1 MPGSKTEQP
10 TAKRL
15 RDARKKGQ
23 VFKSNDLTQAFL
35 FLAVAGFLSIAGR
48 YYFNEIKA
56 LLIDSFDG
64 RMWATGLD
72 SSPLRQ
78 QLTKGFLKLVV
89 LTAPLLATVL
99 VVSALCTF
107 LQVGSIFAPE
117 AVSSKWERLNPAQ
130 GLRNV
135 FFKPRSY
142 IELAK
147 DSVKIV
153 LILGLT
159 YLTLVGQ
166 LRDIALSIRIRS
178 DQAAWLAGDLLSR
191 ELFRFGVALLIL
203 GIADYVIQ
211 KRLYMKEMMMSKDE
225 IAKEVKQE
233 EGDPHVKSRRK
244 QLHLE
249 LVNQSAIA
257 DVSKAIAVV
266 VSPQPR
272 AVALR
277 YEEATMNA
285 PLVTAKGQDEV
296 AETIIDIAKE
306 HDVPVVKNVELTE
319 NLYDLDIDSE
329 IPESLYEAVA
339 EILNWVYAVAQTEKS
354 KP

>member
-1 MPGSKTEQP
+1 
-10 TAKRL
+10 
-15 RDARKKGQ
+15 
-23 VFKSNDLTQAFL
+23 
-35 FLAVAGFLSIAGR
+35 
-48 YYFNEIKA
+48 
-56 LLIDSFDG
+56 
-64 RMWATGLD
+64 
-72 SSPLRQ
+72 
-78 QLTKGFLKLVV
+78 
-89 LTAPLLATVL
+89 
-99 VVSALCTF
+99 
-107 LQVGSIFAPE
+107 
-117 AVSSKWERLNPAQ
+117 
-130 GLRNV
+130 V
-135 FFKPRSY
+135 FFKPRTY

-147 DSVKIV
+147 DFVKIA

-166 LRDIALSIRIRS
+166 LRDIALSIRLRF
-178 DQAAWLAGDLLSR
+178 DQFAGLAGDLLSR

-203 GIADYVIQ
+203 GTADYVIQ
-211 KRLYMKEMMMSKDE
+211 KRLYMKDMMMSKDE

-257 DVSKAIAVV
+257 DVSKATAIV

-277 YEEATMNA
+277 YEAATMNA
-285 PLVTAKGQDEV
+285 PLVTAKGQNEL

-306 HDVPVVKNVELTE
+306 HDVPIATNVRLTE

-329 IPESLYEAVA
+329 VPERLYEAVA
-339 EILNWVYAVAQTEKS
+339 EILNWVYAVAQAEKS
-354 KP
+354 KQ

>member
-1 MPGSKTEQP
+1 MAGTKTEQP

-23 VFKSNDLTQAFL
+23 VFKSNDLTQAFI
-35 FLAVAGFLSIAGR
+35 FLAVAGFLSLAGP

-56 LLIDSFDG
+56 LLIGSFDG
-64 RMWATGLD
+64 SIWSAALD
-72 SSPLRQ
+72 SSALRQ

-99 VVSALCTF
+99 VVSAGCTF

-117 AVSSKWERLNPAQ
+117 VVSSKWERLNPAQ
-130 GLRNV
+130 GLQNV
-135 FFKPRSY
+135 FFKSRTY

-147 DSVKIV
+147 DALKIA
-153 LILGLT
+153 LILGLA
-159 YLTLVGQ
+159 YLTLVGR
-166 LRDIALSIRIRS
+166 LRDLALSLRVRF
-178 DQAAWLAGDLLSR
+178 DQAARLADDLLLR

-203 GIADYVIQ
+203 GAADYLIQ
-211 KRLYMKEMMMSKDE
+211 KKLYMKDMMMAKDE
-225 IAKEVKQE
+225 IAREVKQE

-257 DVSKAIAVV
+257 DVSKALAVV

-277 YEEATMNA
+277 YDEATMNA
-285 PLVTAKGQDEV
+285 PLVTAKGQDEL
-296 AETIIDIAKE
+296 AETILDVARE
-306 HDVPVVKNVELTE
+306 HDVPIVKNAGLAE
-319 NLYDLDIDSE
+319 NLYHLDIDSE
-329 IPESLYEAVA
+329 VPERLYEAVA
-339 EILNWVYAVAQTEKS
+339 EVVNWVYAVAQTEKS

>member
-1 MPGSKTEQP
+1 MAGTKTEQP

-35 FLAVAGFLSIAGR
+35 FLAVAGFLSIGGG
-48 YYFNEIKA
+48 YFLNEIKA
-56 LLIDSFDG
+56 FLIESFDG
-64 RMWATGLD
+64 RIWATALD
-72 SSPLRQ
+72 SSVLWQ
-78 QLTKGFLKLVV
+78 QLTKGCLELVV
-89 LTAPLLATVL
+89 LTAPLWGTLL
-99 VVSALCTF
+99 VVSAGCTF
-107 LQVGSIFAPE
+107 LQVGSIFAP
-117 AVSSKWERLNPAQ
+117 AVVSSKWERLNPAE
-130 GLRNV
+130 GFRNV
-135 FFKPRSY
+135 FFKPRTY

-147 DSVKIV
+147 DVIKIA

-159 YLTLVGQ
+159 YLTLVWQ
-166 LRDIALSIRIRS
+166 LRDIALSIRLGF
-178 DQAAWLAGDLLSR
+178 DQTAWLAGNLLSR

-203 GIADYVIQ
+203 GTADYLIQ
-211 KRLYMKEMMMSKDE
+211 KRLYTKDMMMSKDE

-257 DVSKAIAVV
+257 DVSKATAIV

-277 YEEATMNA
+277 YKEATMNA
-285 PLVTAKGQDEV
+285 PLVTAKGQNEL
-296 AETIIDIAKE
+296 AETIIGIAKE
-306 HDVPVVKNVELTE
+306 HDVPIVRNVELTE

-329 IPESLYEAVA
+329 IPERLYEAVA
-339 EILNWVYAVAQTEKS
+339 EILNWVYAVAQREKS
-354 KP
+354 KQ

>member
-1 MPGSKTEQP
+1 MAGTKTEQP

-64 RMWATGLD
+64 RIWATALD
-72 SSPLRQ
+72 SSALQQ
-78 QLTKGFLKLVV
+78 QLTKGFLKLFV
-89 LTAPLLATVL
+89 LTGPLLATVL
-99 VVSALCTF
+99 VVSAGCTF

-117 AVSSKWERLNPAQ
+117 VVSSKWERLNPAQ

-135 FFKPRSY
+135 FLKPRTY
-142 IELAK
+142 VELAK
-147 DSVKIV
+147 DFVKIA

-166 LRDIALSIRIRS
+166 LRDIALSIRLRF
-178 DQAAWLAGDLLSR
+178 DQFAGLAGDLLSR

-203 GIADYVIQ
+203 GAADYLIQ
-211 KRLYMKEMMMSKDE
+211 KRLYMKDMMMSKDE

-249 LVNQSAIA
+249 LVNQSALA
-257 DVSKAIAVV
+257 DVSKATAIVM
-266 VSPQPR
+266 SPQPR

-285 PLVTAKGQDEV
+285 PLVTAKGQNEL
-296 AETIIDIAKE
+296 AETIIDIAKK
-306 HDVPVVKNVELTE
+306 HDVPIAKNVELTE

-329 IPESLYEAVA
+329 VPERLYEAVA

-354 KP
+354 KQ

>member
-1 MPGSKTEQP
+1 MAGTKTEQP

-64 RMWATGLD
+64 RIWATALD
-72 SSPLRQ
+72 SSALRQ

-89 LTAPLLATVL
+89 LTGPLLATVL
-99 VVSALCTF
+99 VVSAGCTF

-117 AVSSKWERLNPAQ
+117 VVSSKWERLNPAQ

-135 FFKPRSY
+135 FFKPRTY

-147 DSVKIV
+147 DFVKIA

-159 YLTLVGQ
+159 YLTLVWQ
-166 LRDIALSIRIRS
+166 LRDIALSIRLRF
-178 DQAAWLAGDLLSR
+178 DQATWLAGDLLSR

-203 GIADYVIQ
+203 GTADYVIQ
-211 KRLYMKEMMMSKDE
+211 KRLYMKDMMMSKDE

-257 DVSKAIAVV
+257 DVSKATAIV

-285 PLVTAKGQDEV
+285 PLVTAKGQNEL
-296 AETIIDIAKE
+296 AETIIDIAKK
-306 HDVPVVKNVELTE
+306 HDVPIAKNVELTE

-329 IPESLYEAVA
+329 VPERLYEAVA

-354 KP
+354 KQ